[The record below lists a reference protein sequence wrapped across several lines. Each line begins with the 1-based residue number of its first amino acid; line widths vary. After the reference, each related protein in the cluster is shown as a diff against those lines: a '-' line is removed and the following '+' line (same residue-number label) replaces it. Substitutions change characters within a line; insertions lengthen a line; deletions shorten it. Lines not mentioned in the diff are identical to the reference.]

1 MLIDSI
7 PDNVYSFWKPF
18 IIRCDTSNDYDE
30 VEKIMD
36 GVDSERMVSY
46 LYSLNRK
53 GPKLGLER
61 VADLLKRLDE
71 PQKSFTPIL
80 VGGTNGKGSTAA
92 ILSSILRMAGYRVG
106 AYTSPHLTNITE
118 RIAFQGMPI
127 PEDALF
133 GIVERIRTAAE
144 GMEKEGKDPPTFFE
158 TMTTAAFIYFKE
170 MECDFAVLEVGMGG
184 RLDATNVTEP
194 PVSIITN
201 ISLEHTKIL
210 GDTKVKI
217 AGEKA
222 GIIKKGGLL
231 ITATKDD
238 EVFAVFQKTCE
249 ERGSR
254 ITRIGRETTYEKKT
268 GGDDAGEGRGG
279 DSDSQ
284 SFDISLTSAFGSDLE
299 NREII
304 SFADLRLHLL
314 GDHQLDNA
322 SCAIGAVLELEKLG
336 FKKITERAIRQGLEN
351 VVWPGRFEIMRQEPL
366 VVLDCAKDLEA
377 MKALRGNIERYTA
390 MGRGAQNDEG
400 RGRRK
405 LVLVISISSD
415 KDHQGML
422 DTIIPISDEIIAT
435 EHAVRNRALD
445 PGIIAQR
452 CKALSKKYLIIRDV
466 KQATEKAME
475 LAGSGGIVLVTGSVF
490 TVGEAREIWHCTEGK
505 NLGRELNEAP
515 AP

>member
-1 MLIDSI
+1 MLIGSL
-7 PDNVYSFWKPF
+7 PDDDYSFWKPF

-53 GPKLGLER
+53 GPKLGLGR
-61 VADLLKRLDE
+61 VADLLTRLDE

-106 AYTSPHLTNITE
+106 AYTSPHLTSITE

-158 TMTTAAFIYFKE
+158 TMTAAAFIYFKE
-170 MECDFAVLEVGMGG
+170 MKCDFAVLEVGMGG

-254 ITRIGRETTYEKKT
+254 IARIGREIIYQKR
-268 GGDDAGEGRGG
+268 DDGFEN
-279 DSDSQ
+279 Q
-284 SFDISLTSAFGSDLE
+284 CFDISLTNAFANDLE
-299 NREII
+299 NEKT
-304 SFADLRLHLL
+304 SLSNLRLHLL

-322 SCAIGAVLELEKLG
+322 SCAVSAALELEKKG

-351 VVWPGRFEIMRQEPL
+351 VVWPGRFEIMRHEPL

-377 MKALRGNIERYTA
+377 MKALRGNIERYAA

-405 LVLVISISSD
+405 LALVISISSD

-422 DTIIPISDEIIAT
+422 DTIIPISDEVIAT

-445 PGIIAQR
+445 PGIIAER

-466 KQATEKAME
+466 KLATEKAME
-475 LAGSGGIVLVTGSVF
+475 LAGGNGIVLVTGSVF